1 MASTPL
7 RTVRVP
13 DDLWQQAGQ
22 VARAVGYPDLS
33 AYLRDA
39 LAMLVQDGAV
49 PWDLREA

>member
-13 DDLWQQAGQ
+13 TTSGRGRQ
-22 VARAVGYPDLS
+22 VAALSVPDLS

-39 LAMLVQDGAV
+39 LAMFVQDGAV